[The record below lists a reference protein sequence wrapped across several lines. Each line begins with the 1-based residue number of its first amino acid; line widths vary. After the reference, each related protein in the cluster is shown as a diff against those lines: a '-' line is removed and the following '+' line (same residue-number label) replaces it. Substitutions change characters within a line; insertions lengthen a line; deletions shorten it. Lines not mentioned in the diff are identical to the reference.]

1 MALTTL
7 QLEKK
12 IQLRSNH
19 GMVDGV
25 EKITNR
31 TYGDV
36 KSAAADQAIYDTAL
50 LIAGL
55 QQPVLEEV
63 IIHNMALIQPE

>member
-1 MALTTL
+1 MALTNEPL
-7 QLEKK
+7 AKK

-19 GMVDGV
+19 GIVDGK

-36 KSAAADQAIYDTAL
+36 VSAATDQAIYDTAL

-55 QQPVLEEV
+55 QEPILVEV
-63 IIHNMALIQPE
+63 VKHDLALLFMI

>member
-1 MALTTL
+1 MAVTTD

-12 IQLRSNH
+12 MQLRSNH
-19 GMVDGV
+19 GIVDGV

-36 KSAAADQAIYDTAL
+36 NSDATDQAIYDTAL
-50 LIAGL
+50 IIAGL
-55 QQPVLEEV
+55 QQPALEEV
-63 IIHNMALIQPE
+63 IIHNLSLIIPL